1 MNYCI
6 LMMVKVCKQ
15 KQNKYSKNDTN
26 SNYVKRR
33 NKMNYKNF
41 LFEKNQSKKIDCN
54 SLMNI
59 SNDIVLAFTL
69 DTIEDKKI
77 LQEWINKDS
86 RSKKLI
92 YKLNVVKL
100 LKLDIVIPS
109 EITQE
114 PEFSSYLFNS
124 IIKQTE
130 SLIDI
135 RSYIYKIKNT
145 DYYLGIRLS
154 SELKKYYNLIID
166 SYDEST
172 GLFNDYN
179 KFMNEGIIGN
189 DFYLF
194 PNQLKKTFAS
204 VSNQSELKQK
214 LKKETSLKLSEIVID
229 AIFEDNIYNV
239 KLNIIEILRYLNS
252 IEEKIIDD
260 ERITFYK
267 MILNV
272 DSMENVEKIRLFNS
286 LKDKKV
292 STLLYD
298 DLRSLK
304 NHSYNAIA
312 DCLTDF
318 KTNEA
323 LKNSELSNKHGVDI
337 YELNGEKFYMLV
349 KSMEPISDKDSLNI
363 INLENENSETLVKRG
378 CYSLIG
384 SDDIS
389 VFSGKITY
397 GFNNF
402 NPDSIISIFES
413 DCVSRTNTFEKK
425 DNDIILNENYGT
437 FLVNRLMTPS
447 QIVNG
452 LNSDKQVGYSEIQI
466 AENLKPDFIVAFD
479 KVNDLIINESKKLN
493 IPIVVINRRKYKN
506 RKEYSEPAS
515 DIGLMYIDFTS
526 SRESSLRGKR

>member
-1 MNYCI
+1 MEYNN
-6 LMMVKVCKQ
+6 L
-15 KQNKYSKNDTN
+15 
-26 SNYVKRR
+26 
-33 NKMNYKNF
+33 
-41 LFEKNQSKKIDCN
+41 LFEKKQSKKIDCN

-69 DTIEDKKI
+69 DTIEDKKV

-86 RSKKLI
+86 RAKKLI
-92 YKLNVVKL
+92 YKMDVTKL
-100 LKLDIVIPS
+100 LKLDIVIPE

-124 IIKQTE
+124 IIKKTE

-135 RSYIYKIKNT
+135 RSYIHKIKNT
-145 DYYLGIRLS
+145 DYNLGTRLS
-154 SELKKYYNLIID
+154 AELRKYYDVIIN
-166 SYDEST
+166 SYDAST

-194 PNQLKKTFAS
+194 TNQLKKTLAS

-214 LKKETSLKLSEIVID
+214 LKKETSLKISEIVID

-239 KLNIIEILRYLNS
+239 KLNITEILRYLNS

-260 ERITFYK
+260 EQIAFYK

-272 DSMENVEKIRLFNS
+272 DSMENEEKIRLFNS
-286 LKDKKV
+286 LKDKNV
-292 STLLYD
+292 SALLYD

-323 LKNSELSNKHGVDI
+323 LKNFELSNKHGVDI

-349 KSMEPISDKDSLNI
+349 KSMEPISDKDCLNS
-363 INLENENSETLVKRG
+363 INLENENSETLVERG

-389 VFSGKITY
+389 VYNQKFVY

-402 NPDSIISIFES
+402 VPDNIISVFER
-413 DCVSRTNTFEKK
+413 DCFSRENDEK
-425 DNDIILNENYGT
+425 ILNENYGT
-437 FLVNRLMTPS
+437 LLVNRLMTPS

-452 LNSDKQVGYSEIQI
+452 LKSDRRVGYSEIQI
-466 AENLKPDFIVAFD
+466 AGNLKPDFIVAFD
-479 KVNDLIINESKKLN
+479 KVNDLMINESKKMN
-493 IPIVVINRRKYKN
+493 IPIVVINTHKYINEKKRSN
-506 RKEYSEPAS
+506 PANNEE
-515 DIGLMYIDFTS
+515 LMYIDFTN
-526 SRESSLRGKR
+526 SRESTLRGKR